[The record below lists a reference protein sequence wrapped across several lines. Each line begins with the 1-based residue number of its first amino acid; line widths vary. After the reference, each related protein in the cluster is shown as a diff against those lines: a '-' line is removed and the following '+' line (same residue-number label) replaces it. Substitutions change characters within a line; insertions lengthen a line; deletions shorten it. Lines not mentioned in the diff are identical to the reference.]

1 MGKNRKAKLHLYF
14 TCCSFSIKY
23 SCSKHRRKFGVRLC
37 LDLFNALKII
47 CLTYITGANSRPP
60 QEIIEA
66 EPTGGRWV
74 EGGIAREKKKIG
86 SNVAV
91 SRVAERCG
99 SSSARNNQRSWECLN
114 SPLY

>member
-74 EGGIAREKKKIG
+74 EGGIAREKEK
-86 SNVAV
+86 
-91 SRVAERCG
+91 
-99 SSSARNNQRSWECLN
+99 
-114 SPLY
+114 